1 MTSERITRVAVFSK
15 TVAFS
20 LSYALVI
27 WLFERFYLSSR
38 ITSRALS
45 MAVAVAVVQCA
56 AITAMLGFSFFTK
69 LVRQLRT
76 SRAERVKPR
85 LRELLALQAAGTD
98 GIDEIRR
105 LWNMYPRE
113 VEECI
118 VEFLRLVRGRG
129 REALSRCVID
139 LGLIEK
145 WQRQYRSW
153 NAATRASAVV
163 NLASVSRRL
172 SAHVLHLALLDRDE
186 SVRLHTARAM
196 ISNLEPGE
204 LAQVFGLAVN
214 GPLVTRMI
222 LAEDLR
228 RYALD
233 LAKEAI
239 PAVLTCGVSGPVLS
253 ALQMV
258 RAWGKFLPLSEVYP
272 LLRHPNPAVRAAAFD
287 VLPLVPQA
295 EPMKTEILYALND
308 RFEEVRSA
316 AARAAATIRV
326 YEAVPL
332 LARQLQESHTTTA
345 LAAASALAD
354 LGADGCR
361 ILEEETIAGSPLTA
375 SVALEALERVRIASV
390 ETVAV

>member
-1 MTSERITRVAVFSK
+1 MAVFSK

-20 LSYALVI
+20 VSYGLVI
-27 WLFERFYLSSR
+27 WVFERFYLSTKIKPR
-38 ITSRALS
+38 GLS
-45 MAVAVAVVQCA
+45 MAVGVAMVQCA
-56 AITAMLGFSFFTK
+56 AITAMLAFSFSAK
-69 LVRQLRT
+69 LVRQFRA

-85 LRELLALQAAGTD
+85 LRELLALHAAGTD
-98 GIDEIRR
+98 GMDEIRR
-105 LWNMYPRE
+105 LWKTYPRE

-118 VEFLRLVRGRG
+118 VEFLRMVRGRG
-129 REALSRCVID
+129 REAISQCVTE

-145 WQRQYRSW
+145 WRRQYRSW
-153 NAATRASAVV
+153 NAATRTSAVV

-196 ISNLEPGE
+196 IGNLERGE
-204 LAQVFGLAVN
+204 LAEVFGLAVN

-239 PAVLTCGVSGPVLS
+239 PAVLNCGVSGPVLS

-287 VLPLVPQA
+287 ILSLVPQA
-295 EPMKTEILYALND
+295 ETMKIEILHALND
-308 RFEEVRSA
+308 GFEEVRSA
-316 AARAAATIRV
+316 AARAAATMRV

-332 LARQLQESHTTTA
+332 LARQLQQSHTTLA

-361 ILEEETIAGSPLTA
+361 ILEEETIGGSPLTA
-375 SVALEALERVRIASV
+375 SLALEALERVRISSI